1 MKQIL
6 IISGKGGT
14 GKTML
19 SGCFSVLAENK
30 IIVDADVDAANL
42 HLLLHPQ
49 IKEEYEFIGGK
60 IAKIDKDKCVEC
72 GTCREVCRFEAI
84 SEDFIINPVFCE
96 GCTICSYFCDVEA
109 IILED
114 RISGKYFIS
123 ETKYGPLV
131 HARLG
136 IAQENSGKLVAK
148 LREIAKEM
156 AEKENRDYVIID
168 GPPGVGCPVMASM
181 TGVDLVIAVTEP
193 TLSGLH
199 DLERVIDLSKHFKV
213 PVKVVIN
220 KFDLNASM
228 SSQIESTLKEKGVE
242 VIGKIPFSEDI
253 LKSVKLEMPFIEYA
267 KKYKKSE
274 EISEIIE
281 DLWNKVKN

>member
-42 HLLLHPQ
+42 HLLLQPQ

-84 SEDFIINPVFCE
+84 SEDFVINPVFCE

-253 LKSVKLEMPFIEYA
+253 LKSVKLEMPFIEYT
-267 KKYKKSE
+267 KKYKKGE

>member
-42 HLLLHPQ
+42 HLLLQPQ

-72 GTCREVCRFEAI
+72 GTCREICRFEAI
-84 SEDFIINPVFCE
+84 SENFVINPVFCE

-281 DLWNKVKN
+281 ELWNKVKN